1 MASIHPDFEYDIFIS
16 YRHNDNRTGWVT
28 DFVKSLRE
36 EIATTIKEPIS
47 IYFDSNSYDGLLETH
62 HVDKTLELKLNSLVF
77 IPIISQT
84 YCDTKSFAW
93 GQEFCVFNRLSQVD
107 QFGREVTLSNGN
119 VASRILPIKIH
130 NIDGED
136 LSTIE
141 TEIDGVLRAIEFI
154 YKEPGVNRPLI
165 AADNKND
172 NQYKTDYR
180 NQVNKLANA
189 VKEIIYSIT
198 KPLST
203 TSNAIASTIQPDITE
218 SRPSIAVLPFTN
230 MSQADQEY
238 FADGITENIISEL
251 AANKSLKII
260 SRTSVMRYKKTTKSA
275 PEIAAELDVKYILEG
290 GVQVH
295 GKKVRINVQL
305 VEAEKDDLTWSKIF
319 VEAVDDIFEIQSHV
333 AEIVAKELQA
343 SIGNGKTEVAEVPTK
358 NSEAYNLF
366 LKGRHAFNQWGVEGY
381 RIATEFYQKALE
393 LDPDFKQAYSGLASS
408 YSARMSWN
416 GDLSPQAAQ
425 PYIEKFLA
433 EAWKRGPS
441 SNDFHTRAFVDFFIN
456 KDFPVAEVA
465 LVKAIELSP
474 SDASAMY
481 TYSYLLNM
489 MGRFNEAQQ
498 WVNKAKT
505 IDPLTVTYF
514 NFQIL
519 CSYFNCRYEEALQIT
534 REALQLY
541 PSVLRLYD
549 FLARIYL
556 TIENWNGA
564 NEAVQN
570 GFRLSKLRPPSMVAF
585 QAIALNGLGKV
596 EKCKELLNELIQRSE
611 EKEKGVNI
619 YLAYVHHALG
629 ENKAAL
635 DWTSKARKTNDVDL
649 IWVGVDPLL
658 AGIRDA
664 IIESAKHKDPDF
676 YAAEKHIT
684 KILESEMPNLPYH
697 NIDHVKDVLAS
708 ALVIAEKEEVT
719 PDELKIIRLAVL
731 LHDIGFIRSVKDSS
745 LTHEVHGVAMAK
757 EILPDFGFPEDLI
770 KVIENIILAT
780 RLPQSPSTQL
790 EKIVCDADL
799 DYLGR
804 EDFYETGQK
813 LFKELLE
820 QGAVETEREWNLVQ
834 RTFLQSHHYHTQYS
848 QSTREPRKQERLKE
862 IMANLKNKG

>member
-1 MASIHPDFEYDIFIS
+1 MSIHPDYQYDIFIS
-16 YRHNDNRTGWVT
+16 YRHNDNRTGWVSE
-28 DFVKSLRE
+28 FVKSLRE
-36 EIATTIKEPIS
+36 EIAATIKEPIS
-47 IYFDSNSYDGLLETH
+47 VYFDSNSYDGLLETH

-93 GQEFCVFNRLSQVD
+93 KQEFCIFNRQSQAD
-107 QFGREVTLSNGN
+107 QFGRDVTLSNGN

-130 NIDGED
+130 TIDGED
-136 LSTIE
+136 LSTLE
-141 TEIDGVLRAIEFI
+141 TEIGGVLRAIEFI

-165 AADNKND
+165 VSDNKND
-172 NQYKTDYR
+172 NQHKTDYR

-189 VKEIIYSIT
+189 IKEIVYSIT
-198 KPLST
+198 KPVSA
-203 TSNAIASTIQPDITE
+203 NANTPTSTIRPDIIE

-275 PEIAAELDVKYILEG
+275 PEIATELDVKYILEG

-305 VEAEKDDLTWSKIF
+305 VDAEKDDLTWSKVF
-319 VEAVDDIFEIQSHV
+319 VEAIDDIFEIQSNV
-333 AEIVAKELQA
+333 AEVVAKELQA
-343 SIGNGKTEVAEVPTK
+343 SIGNNKTELAEVPTK
-358 NSEAYNLF
+358 NLEAYNLF

-393 LDPDFKQAYSGLASS
+393 LDPEFKQAYSGLASS
-408 YSARMSWN
+408 FSARMSWN

-425 PYIEKFLA
+425 PFIEKFLA
-433 EAWKRGPS
+433 EVWKRGPS
-441 SNDFHTRAFVDFFIN
+441 ENDYHTRAFVDFFIN
-456 KDFPVAEVA
+456 KDFPVAESS

-474 SDASAMY
+474 NNASAMY

-489 MGRFNEAQQ
+489 MGRFDEAQQ
-498 WVNKAKT
+498 WVKKAKT
-505 IDPLTVTYF
+505 IDPLTVAYF

-519 CSYFNCRYEEALQIT
+519 CLYFNDRYEEALQTT

-549 FLARIYL
+549 FMARIQL
-556 TIENWNGA
+556 TAQNWSGA
-564 NEAVQN
+564 NEAIQT
-570 GFRLSKLRPPSMVAF
+570 GFRLSKLRPPSMVAY
-585 QAIALNGLGKV
+585 QAIAFNGLGLA
-596 EKCKELLNELIQRSE
+596 EKCQELLNELIQRSE

-619 YLAYVHHALG
+619 YLVYVYHVLG
-629 ENKAAL
+629 ENKTAL
-635 DWTSKARKTNDVDL
+635 EWASNARKTNDVDL

-658 AGIRDA
+658 EGIRDA
-664 IIESAKHKDPDF
+664 IIEGAKHRDTDY
-676 YAAEKHIT
+676 YAAEKHVSEM
-684 KILESEMPNLPYH
+684 LESEMPNLPYH
-697 NIDHVKDVLAS
+697 NIDHVKDVLAAS
-708 ALVIAEKEEVT
+708 LVIAEQEQVT

-745 LTHEVHGVAMAK
+745 VTHEVHGVAMAK
-757 EILPDFGFPEDLI
+757 EMLPGFDFAEEQI
-770 KVIENIILAT
+770 KVIENIIMAT
-780 RLPQSPSTQL
+780 RLPQSPATKL

-804 EDFYETGQK
+804 EDFYTTGQK

-820 QGAVETEREWNLVQ
+820 QGVVETEREWNLVQ

-848 QSTREPRKQERLKE
+848 QSTREPRKQERIKE